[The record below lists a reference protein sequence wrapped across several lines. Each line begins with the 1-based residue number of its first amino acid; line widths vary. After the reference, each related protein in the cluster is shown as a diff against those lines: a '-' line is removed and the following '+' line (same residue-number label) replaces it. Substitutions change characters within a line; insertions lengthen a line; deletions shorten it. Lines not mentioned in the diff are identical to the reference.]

1 MGGVDGL
8 IHISE
13 LSPIRISHPSEV
25 VKVGDEIEVYIK
37 ELDKEKNRISLVREL
52 KEQKKAAEFW
62 KDAEI
67 GKKIY
72 RYCKVY

>member
-25 VKVGDEIEVYIK
+25 VKVGDESEVYIK
-37 ELDKEKNRISLVREL
+37 ELDKD
-52 KEQKKAAEFW
+52 KKQNFS
-62 KDAEI
+62 
-67 GKKIY
+67 
-72 RYCKVY
+72 C